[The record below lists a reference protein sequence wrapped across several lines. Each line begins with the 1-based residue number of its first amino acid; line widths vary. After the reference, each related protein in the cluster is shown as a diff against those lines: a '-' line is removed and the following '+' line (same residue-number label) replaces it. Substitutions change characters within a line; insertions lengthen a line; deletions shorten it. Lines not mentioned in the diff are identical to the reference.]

1 MVYLDFI
8 GCAPTN
14 RVNIRPS
21 RYFFHVVSGVV
32 RGTPALV
39 TPNTRAA
46 GVAGSGRILHLGRS
60 TLCYTGFMR
69 QAEERCRLLICLL
82 YVCADFAS
90 SAPLGSQP
98 DDSLLRRSL
107 SSPYSDYNMRENKVK
122 MCSRMTG
129 CFARVGLFWK
139 FVCDTLD
146 K

>member
-1 MVYLDFI
+1 MIYLDLI
-8 GCAPTN
+8 GCAPIN
-14 RVNIRPS
+14 RVNIRLS
-21 RYFFHVVSGVV
+21 HYFFRAVSSIMH
-32 RGTPALV
+32 GTPTLV
-39 TPNTRAA
+39 TPNSRTA
-46 GVAGSGRILHLGRS
+46 GVARGGRILHLGRS
-60 TLCYTGFMR
+60 TLRYTYFTR

-122 MCSRMTG
+122 ICSRMTG
-129 CFARVGLFWK
+129 CFARVGLCWK
-139 FVCDTLD
+139 FMGDTLG